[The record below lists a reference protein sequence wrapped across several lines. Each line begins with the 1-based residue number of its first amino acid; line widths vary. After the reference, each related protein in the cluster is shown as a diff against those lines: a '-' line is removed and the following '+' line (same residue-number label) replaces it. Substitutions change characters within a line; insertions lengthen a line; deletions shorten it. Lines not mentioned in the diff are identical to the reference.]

1 MSVCRPSLPPA
12 SWIITSTRS
21 FWTPADLAERTA
33 RARKSGTAAYPEAS
47 AWAPTP
53 KTRPLRRKSLR
64 VRPFVPPICFISI
77 HLASVLRKSWESFQ
91 LEFRRREE
99 NQPAGRVV
107 RARAEQLGG
116 RGAQHPVKMQQV
128 RVLKRRDP
136 RHPGERRLREVDAG
150 QHVVARDPA
159 RVRGPAADLR
169 RVEERLAHTV
179 ARHRDRTRERG
190 RLERLRHVHHELD
203 RALHQR
209 AIGRGR
215 EEFLAREDVPHERP
229 QVVPRPAEAVREP
242 FDVRRIRLVGDELA
256 EDFRDDERRYRVLG
270 EDLVEHGLR
279 IPLTRFAEELDLAD
293 VRALPLENAGVREVG
308 LEVLRDLAALL
319 LPVLDEVAVPR
330 PGHSVGPAAVRL

>member
-1 MSVCRPSLPPA
+1 MSVCRPSLPPP

-64 VRPFVPPICFISI
+64 VRPFVPPISFISL
-77 HLASVLRKSWESFQ
+77 HLPGVLRRSWESLQ
-91 LEFRRREE
+91 LEFRRREKD
-99 NQPAGRVV
+99 QPAGRVV

-116 RGAQHPVKMQQV
+116 RGAQHSIQMQQV
-128 RVLKRRDP
+128 RVLERRDP
-136 RHPGERRLREVDAG
+136 RHPGERRLGEVDAG
-150 QHVVARDPA
+150 EHVVARDPA

-190 RLERLRHVHHELD
+190 RLERLRRVHHDLD
-203 RALHQR
+203 RALHQS
-209 AIGRGR
+209 AIGRGG

-229 QVVPRPAEAVREP
+229 EVVARPAEAVREP

-256 EDFRDDERRYRVLG
+256 EDFGEDEGRYRVLRK
-270 EDLVEHGLR
+270 DLVEHGLR
-279 IPLTRFAEELDLAD
+279 IPLTRFAKELDLAD
-293 VRALPLENAGVREVG
+293 VRALPLEDAGVR
-308 LEVLRDLAALL
+308 
-319 LPVLDEVAVPR
+319 
-330 PGHSVGPAAVRL
+330 